1 MLDYEYVQ
9 KKFKPL
15 ERLRNVEFTRDWGLP
30 FTFQP
35 VDENIIKVFA
45 ALKNGTGN
53 SVAYQFVNYHRSDN
67 YNGFQN
73 SVLQTAN
80 LEGWQMNNQFIITN
94 FNTLNDKGVFL
105 RPTIDLSR
113 QFKKISSAIFRRDL
127 RRMHDLPIRQLTT
140 DYRLP
145 SPPLPP

>member
-1 MLDYEYVQ
+1 MIRQIKKLQLNTLLDYEYVQ

-45 ALKNGTGN
+45 ALKNGAGN

-67 YNGFQN
+67 YNGFPEFSSSNRQPGRLADEQP
-73 SVLQTAN
+73 VYYY
-80 LEGWQMNNQFIITN
+80 QFQYTE
-94 FNTLNDKGVFL
+94 
-105 RPTIDLSR
+105 
-113 QFKKISSAIFRRDL
+113 
-127 RRMHDLPIRQLTT
+127 
-140 DYRLP
+140 
-145 SPPLPP
+145 